1 MYMTDIF
8 KTKVFNRWSYK
19 EGLTDEALCNAIDE
33 VEQGQVEA
41 SLGVYLFKKRVA
53 RAGQGKRGSYR
64 TIIAFKREERAFFL
78 FGFDK
83 GSRCNISEKE
93 EKALKKLSR
102 HFMGCTNKELE
113 RAVENGALIEVECE
127 DE

>member
-1 MYMTDIF
+1 MTDIF
-8 KTKVFNRWSYK
+8 KTKVFNRWSDK
-19 EGLTDEALCNAIDE
+19 EELTDEALCDAIGE
-33 VEQGQVEA
+33 VEEGLVEA
-41 SLGVYLFKKRVA
+41 SLGVYLFKKRIA
-53 RAGQGKRGSYR
+53 RPGQGKRGSYR
-64 TIIAFKREERAFFL
+64 TIIAFKKEEMALFL

-83 GSRCNISEKE
+83 GYRSNISDKE

-102 HFMGCTNKELE
+102 YFMGCTNKELN

>member
-1 MYMTDIF
+1 MTDIF
-8 KTKVFNRWSYK
+8 KTKVFNRWSDK
-19 EGLTDEALCNAIDE
+19 EGLTDGVLCNAIAE

-53 RAGQGKRGSYR
+53 RAGQGKSGSYR

-78 FGFDK
+78 FGFNK
-83 GSRCNISEKE
+83 GSRSNISEKE

-102 HFMGCTNKELE
+102 YFMGCTNQELE
-113 RAVENGALIEVECE
+113 RAVKDGALIEVEYE

>member
-1 MYMTDIF
+1 MTDIF
-8 KTKVFNRWSYK
+8 KTKVFNRWSDK
-19 EGLTDEALCNAIDE
+19 EGLTNEVLCNAIAE

-53 RAGQGKRGSYR
+53 RAGQGKSGSYR

-83 GSRCNISEKE
+83 GSRSNISEKE

-102 HFMGCTNKELE
+102 YFMGCTNQELE
-113 RAVENGALIEVECE
+113 RAVKDGALIEVKYE

>member
-1 MYMTDIF
+1 MTDIF
-8 KTKVFNRWSYK
+8 KTKVFNRRSDK
-19 EGLTDEALCNAIDE
+19 EGLTDGALCNAIAE

-53 RAGQGKRGSYR
+53 RAGQGKSGSYR

-83 GSRCNISEKE
+83 GSRSNISEKE

-102 HFMGCTNKELE
+102 FFMGCTNQELE
-113 RAVENGALIEVECE
+113 RAVKDGALIEVEYE

>member
-1 MYMTDIF
+1 MTDIY
-8 KTKVFNRWSYK
+8 KTKVFNRWSEK
-19 EGLTDEALCNAIDE
+19 EGLTDTALCNAIDE
-33 VEQGQVEA
+33 VDDGKIEA

-53 RAGQGKRGSYR
+53 RPGQGKSGSYR
-64 TIIAFKREERAFFL
+64 TIIALKREEKAFFL
-78 FGFDK
+78 FGFAK
-83 GSRCNISEKE
+83 GSRCNISDKE
-93 EKALKKLSR
+93 EKALKKLSK